1 VYAQDVEIVDDEELR
16 EQFVLKAQAGL
27 LRNSMS
33 KVNVKKG
40 SG

>member
-16 EQFVLKAQAGL
+16 GQFVLKAQAGL
-27 LRNSMS
+27 LRNSAV
-33 KVNVKKG
+33 KINVKKG